1 MDLINF
7 IYHTNFK
14 YMENKF
20 AERLQYSIERNGIY
34 VTALAKRLNMS
45 PNSIYAYVQGKVSP
59 RLDIVLKLAEELRVS
74 PAWLSGFDSVYQSTD
89 TGGVNLN
96 LQGVRSQ
103 KIIKIGD
110 QNNTKNINPD
120 GYSDNTSLETEVKYL
135 KEISSF
141 KDEMINMLKEKIK
154 SLENKANL

>member
-1 MDLINF
+1 
-7 IYHTNFK
+7 
-14 YMENKF
+14 MENKF

-34 VTALAKRLNMS
+34 VTSLAKRLNMS
-45 PNSIYAYVQGKVSP
+45 PNTVYAYVRGEISP
-59 RLDIVLKLAEELRVS
+59 RLDVVLKLAEELRVS
-74 PAWLSGFDSVYQSTD
+74 PAWLSCFDSVYQSTD
-89 TGGVNLN
+89 TRGDNLN

-110 QNNTKNINPD
+110 QNNTKTYYPD
-120 GYSDNTSLETEVKYL
+120 KYSDNMSLETEVKYL
-135 KEISSF
+135 KETSAL

>member
-1 MDLINF
+1 
-7 IYHTNFK
+7 
-14 YMENKF
+14 MENKF
-20 AERLQYSIERNGIY
+20 AERLQYSIERNGIH
-34 VTALAKRLNMS
+34 VTSLAKRLKMS
-45 PNSIYAYVQGKVSP
+45 PNSVYAYVRGEVYP

>member
-1 MDLINF
+1 
-7 IYHTNFK
+7 
-14 YMENKF
+14 MENKF

-34 VTALAKRLNMS
+34 VTSLAKRLNMS
-45 PNSIYAYVQGKVSP
+45 PNTVYAYVRGEISP
-59 RLDIVLKLAEELRVS
+59 RLDVVLKLAEELRVS

-120 GYSDNTSLETEVKYL
+120 KYSDNMSLETEVKYL
-135 KEISSF
+135 KETSAL

>member
-1 MDLINF
+1 
-7 IYHTNFK
+7 
-14 YMENKF
+14 MENKF

-34 VTALAKRLNMS
+34 VTSLAKRLNMS
-45 PNSIYAYVQGKVSP
+45 PNTVYAYVRGEISP
-59 RLDIVLKLAEELRVS
+59 RLDVVLKLAEELRVS

-110 QNNTKNINPD
+110 QNNTKTYYPD
-120 GYSDNTSLETEVKYL
+120 KYSDNMSLETEVKYL
-135 KEISSF
+135 KETSVL

>member
-1 MDLINF
+1 
-7 IYHTNFK
+7 
-14 YMENKF
+14 MENKF

-34 VTALAKRLNMS
+34 VTSLAKRLNMS
-45 PNSIYAYVQGKVSP
+45 PNTVYAYVRGEISP
-59 RLDIVLKLAEELRVS
+59 RLDVVLKLAEELRVS

-110 QNNTKNINPD
+110 QNNTKTYYPD
-120 GYSDNTSLETEVKYL
+120 EYSDNTSLETEVKYL
-135 KEISSF
+135 KETSAL

>member
-1 MDLINF
+1 
-7 IYHTNFK
+7 
-14 YMENKF
+14 MENKF
-20 AERLQYSIERNGIY
+20 AERFQYSIERNGIY
-34 VTALAKRLNMS
+34 VTSLAKRLNMS
-45 PNSIYAYVQGKVSP
+45 PNTVYAYVRGEISP
-59 RLDIVLKLAEELRVS
+59 RLDVVLKLAEELRVS

-135 KEISSF
+135 KETSAL

>member
-1 MDLINF
+1 
-7 IYHTNFK
+7 
-14 YMENKF
+14 MENKF

-34 VTALAKRLNMS
+34 VTSLAKRLNMS
-45 PNSIYAYVQGKVSP
+45 PNTVYAYVRGEISP
-59 RLDIVLKLAEELRVS
+59 RLDVVLKLAEELRVS

-120 GYSDNTSLETEVKYL
+120 VYSDNTSLETEIKYL
-135 KEISSF
+135 KETSAL

>member
-1 MDLINF
+1 
-7 IYHTNFK
+7 
-14 YMENKF
+14 MENKF

-34 VTALAKRLNMS
+34 VTSLAKRLNMS
-45 PNSIYAYVQGKVSP
+45 PNSVYAYVRGEISP
-59 RLDIVLKLAEELRVS
+59 RLDVVLKLAEELRVS

-135 KEISSF
+135 KETSAL

>member
-1 MDLINF
+1 
-7 IYHTNFK
+7 
-14 YMENKF
+14 MENKF

-34 VTALAKRLNMS
+34 VTSLAKRLNMS
-45 PNSIYAYVQGKVSP
+45 PNTVYAYVRGEISP
-59 RLDIVLKLAEELRVS
+59 RLDVVLKLAEELRVS

-110 QNNTKNINPD
+110 QNNTKTYYPD
-120 GYSDNTSLETEVKYL
+120 KYSDNMSWETEVKYL
-135 KEISSF
+135 KETSAL

>member
-1 MDLINF
+1 
-7 IYHTNFK
+7 
-14 YMENKF
+14 MENKF

-34 VTALAKRLNMS
+34 VTSLAKRLNMS
-45 PNSIYAYVQGKVSP
+45 PNTVYAYVRGEISP
-59 RLDIVLKLAEELRVS
+59 RLDVVLKLAEELRVS

-120 GYSDNTSLETEVKYL
+120 GYSDNMSLETEVKYL
-135 KEISSF
+135 KETSAL

-154 SLENKANL
+154 SLENKASL

>member
-1 MDLINF
+1 
-7 IYHTNFK
+7 
-14 YMENKF
+14 MENKF

>member
-1 MDLINF
+1 
-7 IYHTNFK
+7 
-14 YMENKF
+14 MENKF

-34 VTALAKRLNMS
+34 VTSLAKRLNMS
-45 PNSIYAYVQGKVSP
+45 PNTVYAYVRGEISP
-59 RLDIVLKLAEELRVS
+59 RLDVVLKLAEELRVS

-110 QNNTKNINPD
+110 QNNTKTYYPD
-120 GYSDNTSLETEVKYL
+120 KYSDNMSLETEVKYL
-135 KEISSF
+135 KETSAL

>member
-1 MDLINF
+1 
-7 IYHTNFK
+7 
-14 YMENKF
+14 MENKF

-34 VTALAKRLNMS
+34 VTSLAKRLNMS
-45 PNSIYAYVQGKVSP
+45 PNTVYAYVRGEISP
-59 RLDIVLKLAEELRVS
+59 RLDVVLKLAEELRVS

-89 TGGVNLN
+89 TRGVNLN

-120 GYSDNTSLETEVKYL
+120 VYSDNTSLETEVKYL
-135 KEISSF
+135 KETSAL

>member
-1 MDLINF
+1 
-7 IYHTNFK
+7 
-14 YMENKF
+14 MENKF

-34 VTALAKRLNMS
+34 VTSLAKRLNMS
-45 PNSIYAYVQGKVSP
+45 PNTVYAYVRGEISP
-59 RLDIVLKLAEELRVS
+59 RLDVVLKLAEELRVS

-135 KEISSF
+135 KETSAL

>member
-1 MDLINF
+1 
-7 IYHTNFK
+7 
-14 YMENKF
+14 MENKF

-34 VTALAKRLNMS
+34 VTSLAKRLNMS
-45 PNSIYAYVQGKVSP
+45 PNTVYAYVRGEISP
-59 RLDIVLKLAEELRVS
+59 RLDVVLKLAEELRVS

-120 GYSDNTSLETEVKYL
+120 GYSDNMSLETEVKYL
-135 KEISSF
+135 KETSAL

>member
-1 MDLINF
+1 
-7 IYHTNFK
+7 
-14 YMENKF
+14 MENKF

-34 VTALAKRLNMS
+34 VTSLAKRLNMS
-45 PNSIYAYVQGKVSP
+45 PNTVFAYVRGEISP
-59 RLDIVLKLAEELRVS
+59 RLDVVLKLAEELRVS

-120 GYSDNTSLETEVKYL
+120 KYSDNMSLETEVKYL
-135 KEISSF
+135 KETSAL

>member
-1 MDLINF
+1 
-7 IYHTNFK
+7 
-14 YMENKF
+14 MENKF

-34 VTALAKRLNMS
+34 VTSLAKRLNMS
-45 PNSIYAYVQGKVSP
+45 PNTVYAYVRGEISP
-59 RLDIVLKLAEELRVS
+59 RLDVVLKLAEELRVS

-110 QNNTKNINPD
+110 QNNTKTYYPD
-120 GYSDNTSLETEVKYL
+120 GYSDNTSLETEIKYL
-135 KEISSF
+135 KEASVL